1 MRIIGTATKA
11 TALAVLLALGG
22 LLPAN
27 AGGPVSRDQRPML
40 VSTADVQAPSEDQVV
55 EMADRSMR
63 VFMTSVREKSMQA
76 LWNHVSQQ
84 LKAKYSVEQLDDAF
98 RSFYGVAI
106 TRDPL
111 QGKSPIFTSGPAMN
125 GEGNLVVDGYYTTTP
140 SRISFHLVFTMEG
153 RAWKVVGINVNAK
166 PVTAA
171 NN

>member
-106 TRDPL
+106 TGDTFDVFLP
-111 QGKSPIFTSGPAMN
+111 
-125 GEGNLVVDGYYTTTP
+125 VDLEPGFHEIRVDVSHVFRKTFFFELTP
-140 SRISFHLVFTMEG
+140 
-153 RAWKVVGINVNAK
+153 
-166 PVTAA
+166 
-171 NN
+171 